1 MQADRATYLFDQ
13 YVNRTCSPA
22 ELQEFMTLIKNAD
35 DTAVLDLVMD
45 NFWNKSPE
53 AVLNAGKAEQIIK
66 QVISTDSKFIKKK
79 PDLSRQW
86 LGWAAAFF
94 IICFAAILF
103 KDQNKMPQWMAQTAN
118 RPKQVTQSITSL
130 TVKTENEHQ
139 KVNLPDGSTVILNNN
154 SSITYPKVFGA
165 ERMVTLVGEGYF
177 DIRHDAKKSF
187 TVRAGK
193 LSTKVL
199 GTAFNIKAYTSN
211 RNIEVTVTR
220 GKVSVLDSQ
229 SVLGILVPNQQIIF
243 NQKNKRINFVNVL
256 AKNAIQWQESDIFF
270 DDISLEEAAKILSKR
285 FNTPITFA
293 NELPKKCRFTATFLK
308 GESLEEI
315 LKIICSYNNA
325 QYQTSAGG
333 ITINGVGCEP

>member
-1 MQADRATYLFDQ
+1 MQLDRAAYLFDQ
-13 YVNRTCSPA
+13 YVNRTCSTA

-35 DTAVLDLVMD
+35 DTTVLDLVMD

-53 AVLNAGKAEQIIK
+53 TVLKSVKAEQILE

-79 PDLSRQW
+79 PNLSRQW

-94 IICFAAILF
+94 IVCFAAVLF
-103 KDQNKMPQWMAQTAN
+103 KDRNKMPQWAEKTASQS
-118 RPKQVTQSITSL
+118 KQIVNPNPVL
-130 TVKTENEHQ
+130 TIKTEDEHQ
-139 KVNLPDGSTVILNNN
+139 KVNLPDGSTVILNHN
-154 SSITYPKVFGA
+154 SSITYPKVFSA
-165 ERMVTLVGEGYF
+165 ERIVTLVGEGYF

-187 TVRAGK
+187 IVRAGK

-199 GTAFNIKAYTSN
+199 GTAFNIKAYDGN
-211 RNIEVTVTR
+211 HNIEVTVTR
-220 GKVSVLDSQ
+220 GKVSVTDSQ

-243 NQKNKRINFVNVL
+243 NRKNKRINLVNVM

-285 FNTPITFA
+285 FNTPITFE

-333 ITINGVGCEP
+333 ITIKGAGCE

>member
-1 MQADRATYLFDQ
+1 MQLDRATYLFDQ
-13 YVNRTCSPA
+13 YVNKTCSTA
-22 ELQEFMTLIKNAD
+22 ELQEFMTLIKNAE
-35 DTAVLDLVMD
+35 DTTVLDLVMD

-53 AVLNAGKAEQIIK
+53 VALNSAKAEQILK
-66 QVISTDSKFIKKK
+66 KVISTDSKFINKK
-79 PDLSRQW
+79 PNLSRQW

-94 IICFAAILF
+94 IVCFAAILF
-103 KDQNKMPQWMAQTAN
+103 KDKNKMPQWVEKTVN
-118 RPKQVTQSITSL
+118 HPKQIAKPITSL
-130 TVKTENEHQ
+130 TVKTEDEHR

-154 SSITYPKVFGA
+154 SLITYPKVFDA
-165 ERMVTLVGEGYF
+165 ERVVTLVGEGYF

-187 TVRAGK
+187 TVRTGK

-199 GTAFNIKAYTSN
+199 GTAFNIKAYDGN
-211 RNIEVTVTR
+211 HEIEITVTR

-243 NQKNKRINFVNVL
+243 NKKNKRINLANVM

-285 FNTPITFA
+285 FNTPITFET
-293 NELPKKCRFTATFLK
+293 ELPKKCRFTATFLK

-315 LKIICSYNNA
+315 LKIICSYNHA
-325 QYQTSAGG
+325 QYQPSAGG
-333 ITINGVGCEP
+333 ITIKGAGCE